1 MFLKQKISI
10 LGLFLKDYVTLKTE
24 NELNELHNTWL
35 IFTDIYLFIYDST
48 SSIKYE
54 EEKKTKC

>member
-10 LGLFLKDYVTLKTE
+10 LGLFLKDYVTLK
-24 NELNELHNTWL
+24 
-35 IFTDIYLFIYDST
+35 TDIYLFIYDST